1 MKARYALFLNS
12 NKAVPVAVPTSA
24 AAPAPAVSLTPPLT
38 PTIPPP
44 PLSKSQQGKVS
55 GGAKNKNVSF
65 SPTEKDIERLQT
77 RLDEEIQ
84 KAADLKKSAKEE
96 VFYSSHSILYLSA
109 FLLGEEKR
117 R

>member
-24 AAPAPAVSLTPPLT
+24 AAPAPVSLTPPLT
-38 PTIPPP
+38 PLIQPPQN
-44 PLSKSQQGKVS
+44 SKSQQGKGS
-55 GGAKNKNVSF
+55 GAKNKNVSF

-96 VFYSSHSILYLSA
+96 VFYSSHSILYLSDSP
-109 FLLGEEKR
+109 LGEEKR